1 MGNALEVLKKTVRG
15 LENNRCYKTNGLC
28 EPQLGKRGMYPTVGQ
43 KGTYDG
49 VRVIQNFLAYA
60 DGKRD
65 LIAMSD
71 LLDTPLEV
79 LAEIAERLKLKQL
92 IKIV

>member
-1 MGNALEVLKKTVRG
+1 
-15 LENNRCYKTNGLC
+15 
-28 EPQLGKRGMYPTVGQ
+28 MYPTVGQ